1 MNTKGLALETDM
13 GMRHQAG
20 GWAEPLGPV
29 ICLSYKAQSHKVK
42 KYRRY
47 LAPIRMTTIKQ
58 NKTLNP
64 ENSNCETVEK
74 LEPLCAV
81 GGNVNSIAATENSSS
96 KS

>member
-1 MNTKGLALETDM
+1 M

-20 GWAEPLGPV
+20 GWAEPPGPA
-29 ICLSYKAQSHKVK
+29 ISLSYQAQSHKVK
-42 KYRRY
+42 KYRRH

-64 ENSNCETVEK
+64 ENSNCCEALEK
-74 LEPLCAV
+74 LELLCAV
-81 GGNVNSIAATENSSS
+81 GGNVNSIAAIENSSS